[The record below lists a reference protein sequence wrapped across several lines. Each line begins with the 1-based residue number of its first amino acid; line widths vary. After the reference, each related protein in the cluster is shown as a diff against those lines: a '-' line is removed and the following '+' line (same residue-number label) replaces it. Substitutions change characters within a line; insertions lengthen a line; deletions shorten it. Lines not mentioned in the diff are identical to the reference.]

1 MLSGSA
7 YYSEKYSFAFAENKH
22 LRIAVCD
29 ALFCAVI
36 IIFAC
41 FFIYDYRTEKKRAI
55 WSYILNVIAI
65 VCMTPIVGLAT
76 ICVFGLQW

>member
-1 MLSGSA
+1 M
-7 YYSEKYSFAFAENKH
+7 
-22 LRIAVCD
+22 V
-29 ALFCAVI
+29 
-36 IIFAC
+36 FAC

-55 WSYILNVIAI
+55 WSYILNIIAI

>member
-1 MLSGSA
+1 MLSGDA
-7 YYSEKYSFAFAENKH
+7 YYSEKYNFLFVQDQYFK
-22 LRIAVCD
+22 IVVYD

-36 IIFAC
+36 IVFVC
-41 FFIYDYRTEKKRAI
+41 FFIYDYRTESAI